1 MILDKLDLELAK
13 RIMKHQSIINFSSL
27 ARKYGVDRHKISR
40 HYLRIKNGPPIRKR
54 RKSLI
59 ADYEAEIKEKL
70 EDSDSIKSIYM
81 SLLNRTSF
89 DSLKSYSNFK

>member
-13 RIMKHQSIINFSSL
+13 RIIKHQSINFSNL
-27 ARKYGVDRHKISR
+27 ARKYCVDRHIISR

-54 RKSLI
+54 QKSLI

-70 EDSDSIKSIYM
+70 EDGDSIKSIYM

-89 DSLKSYSNFK
+89 DSLKSYSNF